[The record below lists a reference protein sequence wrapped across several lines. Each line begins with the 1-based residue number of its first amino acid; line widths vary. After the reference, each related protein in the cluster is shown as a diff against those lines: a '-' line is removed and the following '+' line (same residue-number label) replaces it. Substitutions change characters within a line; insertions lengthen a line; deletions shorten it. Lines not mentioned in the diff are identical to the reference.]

1 MSVGGGGYHTGM
13 SLGMTPHAGPADVL
27 AEVVAR
33 VAELDSLLWSARS
46 DGELVA
52 VVEQVQQAKA
62 VLAAVEAGAVA
73 EADARDLAK
82 TEAALCLDR

>member
-1 MSVGGGGYHTGM
+1 M
-13 SLGMTPHAGPADVL
+13 L

-46 DGELVA
+46 DDELVS

-73 EADARDLAK
+73 EADARDLARK
-82 TEAALCLDR
+82 KLHYASTGDWLTHPGGLRAR